1 MNAEPQ
7 PLAETKRTDEG
18 WSLQRWVL
26 LIVFAFAAHL
36 ALISF
41 SAPKRP
47 LTPRPVVNVPQL
59 HLADGNNDLIA
70 LTDPTLFALPHAVE
84 FDAFVG
90 LHLNTF
96 VQQTFRWTEPPP
108 FLPIS
113 PATLGANF
121 AGYMQ
126 TNRFSAATL
135 DFKPEPQFALAFEKL
150 ESVLPQASTLQIFG
164 EITHRRMLNQIDVPS
179 LPYNDVI
186 KPSRVQALV
195 DENGNVVSDALLGS
209 SEYAAADQ
217 KALELARK
225 ARFAPEPGLMFGEMI
240 FNWHTVA
247 TTNAP

>member
-7 PLAETKRTDEG
+7 L
-18 WSLQRWVL
+18 
-26 LIVFAFAAHL
+26 
-36 ALISF
+36 
-41 SAPKRP
+41 
-47 LTPRPVVNVPQL
+47 
-59 HLADGNNDLIA
+59 LADGNAPDKSWSLSRWALIIALVLAAHVALIFTFGSKKQLVPRPVTNVPQIHLADAHDELVA
-70 LTDPTLFALPHAVE
+70 LTDPTLFALPHAIE
-84 FDAFVG
+84 FDAFAG

-96 VQQTFRWTEPPP
+96 VRQTFRWTEPPP

-126 TNRFSAATL
+126 TNRFSFAAL
-135 DFKPEPQFALAFEKL
+135 NFKPEPQVTLPFEKM
-150 ESVLPQASTLQIFG
+150 ESALPQASTLQLSG
-164 EITHRRMLNQIDVPS
+164 EITQRRMLNQIEVQS
-179 LPYNDVI
+179 WPYNDVI
-186 KPSRVQALV
+186 KPSRVQVLV
-195 DENGNVVSDALLGS
+195 DENGNVVSDVLLGS
-209 SEYAAADQ
+209 SEYADADQ

>member
-7 PLAETKRTDEG
+7 PLAEAQKSAEG

-26 LIVFAFAAHL
+26 LIVFALAAHL
-36 ALISF
+36 ALISIF
-41 SAPKRP
+41 GAKKVPA
-47 LTPRPVVNVPQL
+47 PRPVVNVPQL
-59 HLADGNNDLIA
+59 QLAGGNHELIA
-70 LTDPTLFALPHAVE
+70 LTDPTLFALPHDVG

-90 LHLNTF
+90 LQLNAF
-96 VQQTFRWTEPPP
+96 AQQSFRWTEPPP

-121 AGYMQ
+121 AGFMQ
-126 TNRFSAATL
+126 TNRFSSAPL
-135 DFKPEPQFALAFEKL
+135 DFKPEPQVTLPFVKI
-150 ESVLPQASTLQIFG
+150 ESALPQVSTFQLVG
-164 EITHRRMLNQIDVPS
+164 EIAQRRMLNQIEVPS

-186 KPSRVQALV
+186 KPSRVQVLV
-195 DENGNVVSDALLGS
+195 DEQGNVASDVLLGS

-217 KALELARK
+217 MALELART
-225 ARFAPEPGLMFGEMI
+225 ARFAPQPGLRFGEMI